1 MKLDKLP
8 SDFAEEM
15 NRAYQEDIQAMLVSP
30 PEPLGAR
37 LDARLAALRS
47 AINSRMGVK
56 QHAARLGSVL
66 VMYFGCDDVS
76 PQLQIPGTER
86 PGDTE
91 LDALDESQRMEEIQA
106 EGESTATDPVSPRK
120 PKRGH

>member
-8 SDFAEEM
+8 GDFAEEV
-15 NRAYQEDIQAMLVSP
+15 NKVYQDDIQAMLVSP
-30 PEPLGAR
+30 PEPLGSRMEAR
-37 LDARLAALRS
+37 LEALRS
-47 AINSRMGVK
+47 AIKSRMGIK

-66 VMYFGCDDVS
+66 VMYYGCDDVS

-86 PGDTE
+86 PGDQE